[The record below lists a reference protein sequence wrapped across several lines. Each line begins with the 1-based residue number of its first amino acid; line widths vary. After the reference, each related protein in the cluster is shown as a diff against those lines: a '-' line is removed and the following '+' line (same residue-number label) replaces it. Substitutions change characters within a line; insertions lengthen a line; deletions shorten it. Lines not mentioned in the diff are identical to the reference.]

1 MLKNNSFNRIK
12 PSLNGCEFKIKKKI
26 DKIVNL
32 IQCKKIKVEKKNIL
46 EFGSD

>member
-12 PSLNGCEFKIKKKI
+12 PSLNGCEFKIKKKKI

-32 IQCKKIKVEKKNIL
+32 IQCKKLNQKKNIL